1 LSVYNRPAAL
11 ARPKTASVNILQGV
25 KGLEP
30 VELTEEGVPVEKVV
44 DTRIADMQLPQDRP
58 TDIYKRPAQM
68 MARTGQDLAR
78 MENYVEI
85 ELIKSKLAS
94 SGCPVDISVLN
105 RAVMMPEDCEWKP
118 GEREYPTPGVGLM
131 VNPFPKVK
139 KKKKGKK
146 GKKK

>member
-1 LSVYNRPAAL
+1 M
-11 ARPKTASVNILQGV
+11 K
-25 KGLEP
+25 
-30 VELTEEGVPVEKVV
+30 
-44 DTRIADMQLPQDRP
+44 LPENKP
-58 TDIYKRPAQM
+58 TDVFNRPAQM

-85 ELIKSKLAS
+85 EQIKNKLAS
-94 SGCPVDISVLN
+94 SGCPVDVAVLN